1 MLFFGLCCVKERTF
15 DWAGNLDNGIGISR
29 PRDDRHLAVAERT
42 KNGSTTLVAF
52 TAKEGPLS
60 GLCGAHC
67 FLTRRCDRQP
77 V

>member
-15 DWAGNLDNGIGISR
+15 DWAGHLDNGIGISR

-52 TAKEGPLS
+52 TAKRRSSEWALWGPL
-60 GLCGAHC
+60 LLDAEM
-67 FLTRRCDRQP
+67 
-77 V
+77 